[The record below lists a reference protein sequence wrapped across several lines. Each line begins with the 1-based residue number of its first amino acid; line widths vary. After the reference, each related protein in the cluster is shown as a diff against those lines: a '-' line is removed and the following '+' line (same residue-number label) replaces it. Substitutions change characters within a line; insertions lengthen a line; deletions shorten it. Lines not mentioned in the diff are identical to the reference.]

1 MAGEESKPREPL
13 NSAPARK
20 KKGFVTKVKESLTI
34 TKRELKKLK
43 KRRCYHCCMQNRSTG
58 RPCPGTRI
66 NSSDIF
72 KHLRRDLHFLGH
84 TTISRVRVAIS
95 PRVSLSAREIP
106 VISARGWKIFH
117 QISRPQNEAP
127 HRVVGRIR
135 TNLCPFSRRAPCPL
149 SQMKVRVPKLTNFY
163 REAVSQIQF
172 LMVRTWYRR

>member
-13 NSAPARK
+13 NSASARK

-72 KHLRRDLHFLGH
+72 KHLRRDLHFGPYYDLKSTGGNL
-84 TTISRVRVAIS
+84 
-95 PRVSLSAREIP
+95 PEGVSLCP
-106 VISARGWKIFH
+106 GD
-117 QISRPQNEAP
+117 PCD
-127 HRVVGRIR
+127 
-135 TNLCPFSRRAPCPL
+135 LCERLEDLPPD
-149 SQMKVRVPKLTNFY
+149 QQ
-163 REAVSQIQF
+163 VSE
-172 LMVRTWYRR
+172 